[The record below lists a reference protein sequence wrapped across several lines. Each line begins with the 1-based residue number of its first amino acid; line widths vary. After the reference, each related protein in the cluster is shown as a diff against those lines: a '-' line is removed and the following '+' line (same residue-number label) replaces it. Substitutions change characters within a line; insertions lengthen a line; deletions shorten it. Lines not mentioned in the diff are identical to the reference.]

1 VSIPAFFGTLI
12 LLTLVIMWTLD
23 VCRRGGG
30 TRVLVIGTTPL
41 ARQIVATLT
50 AGRGRYRLAGIVAE
64 GTAESQQLPLD
75 PLYAGRLDRLGEAI
89 DTTRPDRIVIALAD
103 RRGRLPMHV
112 LVQARLHGITVV
124 DGVRFFEELTGK
136 VAIEALA
143 PDYLV
148 SASGFRQND
157 LDAAVRRS
165 LSIVVSAVALVVLA
179 PLLALIALA
188 IKLDSH
194 GPILFVQHR
203 AGLAG
208 RRFAL
213 LKFRTMHPAWRT
225 ISEWVGD
232 NDGRI
237 TRIGRWLRRSRLD
250 ELPQLVNIL
259 RGDMNL
265 VGPRPHPVCNV
276 DLFRARI
283 PYYSLRALVRPGL
296 TGWAQVK
303 QGYAN
308 GLDEE
313 VEKMRYDLYYIKHMS
328 AWLDLRILFDTVR
341 VLFADHG
348 SNVPARRSLAS
359 QGAEYG
365 SPLDAASR
373 VGRLLR
379 KAPNPT

>member
-1 VSIPAFFGTLI
+1 VSITAFFVTLI
-12 LLTLVIMWTLD
+12 LPALVIMWALD
-23 VCRRGGG
+23 VCRRGASA
-30 TRVLVIGTTPL
+30 TRVLVVGTTPL
-41 ARQIVATLT
+41 ARQIVAALT

-64 GTAESQQLPLD
+64 GTERQPPPLD
-75 PLYAGRLDRLGEAI
+75 PLLAGRLDRLGEAI
-89 DTTRPDRIVIALAD
+89 DTARPDRIVIALAD
-103 RRGRLPMHV
+103 RRGRLPMQV
-112 LVQARLHGITVV
+112 LVKARLHGITVV

-148 SASGFRQND
+148 SASGFRRND
-157 LDAAVRRS
+157 LDAAVRRW
-165 LSIVVSAVALVVLA
+165 LSIAVSAVALVVLA

-188 IKLDSH
+188 IKLDSR
-194 GPILFVQHR
+194 GPILFVQDR

-225 ISEWVGD
+225 SSEWVGD

-237 TRIGRWLRRSRLD
+237 TRIGRWLRRSRFD

-276 DLFRARI
+276 DLFLANI

-313 VEKMRYDLYYIKHMS
+313 IEKMRYDLYYIKHMS
-328 AWLDLRILFDTVR
+328 ASLDLRILFDTVR
-341 VLFADHG
+341 VLFSDHG
-348 SNVPARRSLAS
+348 SNVRPRRTPAS

-365 SPLDAASR
+365 AALHAASW
-373 VGRLLR
+373 VSRLFE
-379 KAPNPT
+379 KGA

>member
-1 VSIPAFFGTLI
+1 LVSITASFVTLI
-12 LLTLVIMWTLD
+12 PLALVILWALD
-23 VCRRGGG
+23 ACRRRAA

-41 ARQIVATLT
+41 ARQIVARLA

-64 GTAESQQLPLD
+64 GTAESQQPPLD
-75 PLYAGRLDRLGEAI
+75 PLLAGRLDRLGEAI
-89 DTTRPDRIVIALAD
+89 DTARPDRIVIALAD

-112 LVQARLHGITVV
+112 LVKARLHGITVV

-148 SASGFRQND
+148 SAPGFRQND
-157 LDAAVRRS
+157 LDAAVRRW

-188 IKLDSH
+188 IKLDSR
-194 GPILFVQHR
+194 GPILFVQDR
-203 AGLAG
+203 AGLGG

-225 ISEWVGD
+225 SSEWVGD

-276 DLFRARI
+276 DLFLANI
-283 PYYSLRALVRPGL
+283 PYYSLRAVVRPGL

-328 AWLDLRILFDTVR
+328 ASLDLRILFDTVR
-341 VLFADHG
+341 VLFSDHG
-348 SNVPARRSLAS
+348 SNVPARRAPTGH
-359 QGAEYG
+359 GAEYG
-365 SPLDAASR
+365 AALHAASW
-373 VGRLLR
+373 VSRLFE
-379 KAPNPT
+379 KGV